1 MERETIK
8 CCEYCVSKIDSVNSL
23 NVKRIDSLEN
33 LLDNHLISE
42 KYFQDIISHQWTLLS
57 IQTAIF
63 IFLILLIVSLVSF
76 ISWKVYFKKLTN
88 KINTL
93 ESRMAN
99 MPNLLEKIN
108 GAENRATRALYE
120 GEKNIVWKV
129 VWHIRYIDW
138 FVENINSKD
147 GEKIKEGLII
157 RCKSLKVEYDKL
169 KSDEKHFNGFK
180 NFENKGNLK
189 KTMIKIIGL
198 EIKETTP
205 IATEILN
212 DLQQ

>member
-1 MERETIK
+1 MELETIK
-8 CCEYCVSKIDSVNSL
+8 CSDYCISKIDSVNSL
-23 NVKRIDSLEN
+23 NITRIDSLEN
-33 LLDNHLISE
+33 LINNHLISE

-63 IFLILLIVSLVSF
+63 IFLILLIATLLTLF
-76 ISWKVYFKKLTN
+76 SWKLYFKKLSN
-88 KINTL
+88 KITSL
-93 ESRMAN
+93 ESSLAN

-108 GAENRATRALYE
+108 SAENRATRALYE
-120 GEKNIVWKV
+120 MAENIVWRV

-138 FVENINSKD
+138 FVENISSAD
-147 GEKIKEGLII
+147 GEKIKEGLIT
-157 RCKSLKVEYDKL
+157 RCKVLKKEYDSL

-189 KTMIKIIGL
+189 KIMIKIIGL
-198 EIKETTP
+198 EIKELTP

-212 DLQQ
+212 DLQ

>member
-1 MERETIK
+1 MELETIN
-8 CCEYCVSKIDSVNSL
+8 CGDYCISKIDSVNSL
-23 NVKRIDSLEN
+23 NVTRIDSLEN
-33 LLDNHLISE
+33 LLNNHMISE

-88 KINTL
+88 KINNL
-93 ESRMAN
+93 ESRLAN
-99 MPNLLEKIN
+99 MPELLEKIN
-108 GAENRATRALYE
+108 GVENRASRALYE
-120 GEKNIVWKV
+120 MQENILWKV

-138 FVENINSKD
+138 FVGNIE
-147 GEKIKEGLII
+147 GEKIKEGLIS
-157 RCKSLKVEYDKL
+157 RCKVLKKEYDRL

-180 NFENKGNLK
+180 EFENKGNLK

-198 EIKETTP
+198 EIKELTP

-212 DLQQ
+212 DLQ